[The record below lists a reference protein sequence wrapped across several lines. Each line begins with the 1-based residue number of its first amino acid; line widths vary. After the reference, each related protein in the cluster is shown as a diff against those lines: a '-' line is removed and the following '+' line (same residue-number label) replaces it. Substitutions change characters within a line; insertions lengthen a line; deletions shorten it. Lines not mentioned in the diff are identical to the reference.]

1 MSMETIWTGS
11 FILTGAETFRYMMDV
26 SHGGKISVFLC
37 AQWEANC
44 NKTTAWSTTDWA
56 DGEWQDVRIIIE
68 GQKYEDKGGRDSDI
82 YLDDISYTNVKCE
95 AVQEPGYTST
105 EAGSAAT
112 GSPQDKQDSDTIN
125 NSSSGDG
132 DGSVTEYNFL
142 LLSGSYKI
150 NVTSLQSPLLC
161 AAPSAR
167 FRVRLLFSML
177 SDYCKLTIGVTTT
190 GGETTRLWYTIYS
203 TWQME
208 QGWESLSRKFYS
220 PQDSFRPHIT

>member
-1 MSMETIWTGS
+1 MDNIDASSMGHFQDKLLRARTI
-11 FILTGAETFRYMMDV
+11 IMCLLRTFRYMMDV

-56 DGEWQDVRIIIE
+56 DGEWQDVRVPLE
-68 GQKYEDKGGRDSDI
+68 SSGQKYEDKGGRDSDI

-112 GSPQDKQDSDTIN
+112 GSPQGT
-125 NSSSGDG
+125 
-132 DGSVTEYNFL
+132 VTEYNFL